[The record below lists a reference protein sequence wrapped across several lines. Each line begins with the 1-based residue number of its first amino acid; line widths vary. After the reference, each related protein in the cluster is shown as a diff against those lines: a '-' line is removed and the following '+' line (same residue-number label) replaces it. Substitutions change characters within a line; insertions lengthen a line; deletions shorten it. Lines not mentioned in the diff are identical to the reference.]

1 MSEAIALALPA
12 DERRP
17 WARAVAWL
25 CLLGPFFFLS
35 YGTANWLAAQR
46 AEVGSVVFDWEHAI
60 PFLPW
65 TIVPYLIVPAPAQL
79 ARAAAEIK
87 QARSPGRAPVCCET
101 RPLGAPQHEVCRRW
115 HQEISSS

>member
-1 MSEAIALALPA
+1 MSEALALALPT

-17 WARAVAWL
+17 WVRAVAWL

-65 TIVPYLIVPAPAQL
+65 TIVPYLIVPAPAAVGPSSSRDQ
-79 ARAAAEIK
+79 AGAEPRPRAGVLRDA
-87 QARSPGRAPVCCET
+87 
-101 RPLGAPQHEVCRRW
+101 PLGR
-115 HQEISSS
+115 SSA